1 MRSTKPHLFETVF
14 RSVSFFV
21 DPTYL
26 RILVCRRLKRDIF
39 ELSDVYGFISPGFVR
54 TRPAFYV
61 SSRTPIQGTRYVN
74 VYSCIDGVSKD
85 VSLLLVLSI
94 FFILPNVNIAYSNN
108 TQLVRKGIN
117 KGSL

>member
-14 RSVSFFV
+14 RSVFFV

-74 VYSCIDGVSKD
+74 VYSCIDGVGKD

-94 FFILPNVNIAYSNN
+94 FF
-108 TQLVRKGIN
+108 
-117 KGSL
+117 